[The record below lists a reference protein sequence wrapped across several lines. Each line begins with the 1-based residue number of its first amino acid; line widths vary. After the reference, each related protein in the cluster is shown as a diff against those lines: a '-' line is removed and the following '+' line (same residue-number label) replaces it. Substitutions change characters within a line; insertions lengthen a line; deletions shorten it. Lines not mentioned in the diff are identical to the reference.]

1 MKNAIIKKKVFWIQV
16 ALESPLNISSG
27 KEDIT
32 DSDVIRDY
40 DGRLFVPASSLAG
53 AMRAYLKKEK
63 DEPCLFGYSKDN
75 INNKNNVNN
84 EYNINSENNTD
95 GKMSALFL
103 SDMNFEGN
111 PEVSVRD
118 GVELNEKKTAVTGSK
133 YAVEIIEAGIKASF
147 YAELTIRQN
156 DKMVNKKINEKIDKE
171 EEYKKDFAAI
181 IKGIHTGEIRFGS
194 KKIRGFGKLK
204 ICHIA
209 SREFNKNNYLEYAN
223 VYQDKEKWKEQ
234 KNEIDEW
241 LALADRESQY
251 LYLQVPLRLEG
262 GISIRQYAATKDD
275 PDFVHITNAKKEAVI
290 PGSSFAGAIRHRLK
304 DILLKLEGQ
313 GFDINVNNILNT
325 MFGYVEKDTAHLS
338 MITINESKIEGVK
351 ALTMTRTGISRFE
364 SVAKDKTLFTE
375 KTYVDGTVELNI
387 LMKKGMYKKQDWVLG
402 FLLLAVEDL
411 RNGFLAVG
419 GATAIGR
426 GIFKQNGDVLLD
438 GKKLDIHA
446 EIAKSFQK
454 FKSETFEEGRKKA

>member
-16 ALESPLNISSG
+16 ELESPLNISSG

-40 DGRLFVPASSLAG
+40 DGTLFVPASSLAG

-75 INNKNNVNN
+75 INNKNN

-95 GKMSALFL
+95 GKMSVLFL

-133 YAVEIIEAGIKASF
+133 YAVEIIEAETQASF

-156 DKMVNKKINEKIDKE
+156 DKTVNKKTNEKIDKE

-194 KKIRGFGKLK
+194 KKTRGFGKLK

-223 VYQDKEKWKEQ
+223 VYQDKEQWKAQ
-234 KNEIDEW
+234 KNEMDEW
-241 LALADRESQY
+241 LALADKESQY
-251 LYLQVPLRLEG
+251 LHLQVPLQLEG
-262 GISIRQYAATKDD
+262 GISIRQYSAIKDD
-275 PDFVHITNAKKEAVI
+275 PDFVHITNSKRKAVI

-304 DILLKLEGQ
+304 DILLKLKEQ
-313 GFDINVNNILNT
+313 GLDVNVDNILNT

-338 MITINESKIEGVK
+338 MIIISESKIEGAK

-364 SVAKDKTLFTE
+364 SAAKDKTLFTE

-387 LMKKGMYKKQDWVLG
+387 LIKKGMYKEQEWILG
-402 FLLLAVEDL
+402 LLLLAVEDL

-426 GIFKQNGDVLLD
+426 GIFKENGAVLLD
-438 GKKLDIHA
+438 GKELNIHA
-446 EIAKSFQK
+446 EIAKSFQFLK
-454 FKSETFEEGRKKA
+454 WGIFEEGRKKA